1 MRILAILAIV
11 AATGVTV
18 GCSKQPTTAESNTPQ
33 QQEQETAEAQMS
45 AQQVAKELNESAVSS
60 DAAKVEADAPLT
72 ALSQSNQNDSMVV
85 KQSESSKLTTQRKQQ
100 SDTKVEQ
107 PTAPVTSSSNLITK
121 LLDAQAEQAKQAKLA
136 EEKIAKEKQEIEA
149 QKVLAEQLVQ
159 QSQSVADLPPVDLEG
174 YTFFGDPSQPGYQ
187 VQVEIFTHVAQ
198 GMPLDEA
205 TNKVIEQI
213 LNDDDSVI
221 GGEANRMVSLDVPV
235 STQFIGEISR
245 VTNLTDATKLSI
257 ETVPDRVDD
266 IITLGVVLYP
276 DYAQDIINAAALT
289 GEISEQDALVL
300 AIAAGADPTTV
311 STATASGPT
320 AGAIAAIPVPLG
332 SGVGA
337 GGAGGGDTTASTN

>member
-18 GCSKQPTTAESNTPQ
+18 GCSKQPTEAETATPK
-33 QQEQETAEAQMS
+33 QEITAQETPESSIGEVKHDYELPAETANNSQDI
-45 AQQVAKELNESAVSS
+45 NEAVLPVENT
-60 DAAKVEADAPLT
+60 AAKKLPSTKVAQPAVT
-72 ALSQSNQNDSMVV
+72 V
-85 KQSESSKLTTQRKQQ
+85 KQ
-100 SDTKVEQ
+100 
-107 PTAPVTSSSNLITK
+107 PIAAAPSSSTLITR
-121 LLDAQAEQAKQAKLA
+121 LLDSQAEQAKKAQAEQILEAKRAQATQAKA
-136 EEKIAKEKQEIEA
+136 EKLVKQSN
-149 QKVLAEQLVQ
+149 V
-159 QSQSVADLPPVDLEG
+159 VATLPPDSLEG
-174 YTFFGDPSQPGYQ
+174 YSFFGDSTQPGYQ
-187 VQVEIFTHVAQ
+187 VQVEIFSLVAQ
-198 GMPLDEA
+198 STPLDEA
-205 TNKVIEQI
+205 TNMVIQQI
-213 LNDDDSVI
+213 VNDEDAMI

-257 ETVPDRVDD
+257 ETAPDRVRD

-289 GEISEQDALVL
+289 GEISDEEALIV

-311 STATASGPT
+311 STATASGT
-320 AGAIAAIPVPLG
+320 GAGTIAAIPVPLG